1 MAIRRSG
8 SGEKMRELSGIARS
22 GDQLQATMKRR
33 EERDF
38 PIQAKESIIRW
49 IQGYFWNYKNTSKKY
64 SDILLNLIES
74 V

>member
-8 SGEKMRELSGIARS
+8 SGEKMRELSGIARY

-33 EERDF
+33 EERFLD
-38 PIQAKESIIRW
+38 IGERESIIRR
-49 IQGYFWNYKNTSKKY
+49 IKGYFWNYKNTSKKY
-64 SDILLNLIES
+64 SDVLPNLIGS